1 MYGETRGNTAQVGY
15 RLASLRCRL
24 NSGVKRMETTETS
37 RPTIPVLQPGE
48 RIVGSAY
55 LTQDG
60 EIVFTSHR
68 DSIAVV
74 LVGPKAGS
82 SGPWAVRLR
91 PPTYVRARAAGA

>member
-1 MYGETRGNTAQVGY
+1 
-15 RLASLRCRL
+15 
-24 NSGVKRMETTETS
+24 METTDTT

-60 EIVFTSHR
+60 EIVFTDHH
-68 DSIAVV
+68 DSIEVV
-74 LVGPKAGS
+74 LVAGS

-91 PPTYVRARAAGA
+91 PPTYLRNRAVGA